1 MFTLSI
7 IKRDTKVSTKQL
19 QADGIVPGVL
29 YGPKVDS
36 LPISIDAAELLRV
49 WKETGESSIIVA
61 KEGDDS
67 HDVLVHDMQFD
78 PVNGDIR
85 HVDLY
90 AIERGKKITV
100 HVPLTFIGEAPGEK
114 AGGVVIKT
122 LQEIEIESMPRDLPQ
137 HIDIDISSLEIGG
150 KIDASDIPAIE
161 GVEILAN
168 DDETII
174 SIVEAKEEEIP
185 EEAPSIDDIE
195 VEGEKKEE
203 NSEETPKEE

>member
-85 HVDLY
+85 HFDLY

>member
-195 VEGEKKEE
+195 VE
-203 NSEETPKEE
+203 